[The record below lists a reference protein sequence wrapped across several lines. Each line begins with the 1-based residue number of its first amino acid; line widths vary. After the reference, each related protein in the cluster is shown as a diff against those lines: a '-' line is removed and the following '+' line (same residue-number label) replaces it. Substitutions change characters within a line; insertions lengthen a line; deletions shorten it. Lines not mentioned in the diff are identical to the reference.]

1 MVKVVLVLLATLQV
15 QDDWRWWRNIE
26 VPVVGVGGVGTRVL
40 QWLRGGVSVGRMRSV
55 FNCKQKLIQ

>member
-26 VPVVGVGGVGTRVL
+26 VVGVGGVGTRVL